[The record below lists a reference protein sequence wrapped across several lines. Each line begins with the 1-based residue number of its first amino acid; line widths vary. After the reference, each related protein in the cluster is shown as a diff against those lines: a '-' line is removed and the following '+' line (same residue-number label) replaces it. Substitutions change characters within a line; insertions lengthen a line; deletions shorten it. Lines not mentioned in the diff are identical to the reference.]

1 VIRAVHPSFLPPP
14 GATEPLDPLLLA
26 EIAAGL
32 AFAVAQRHDDGSL
45 TPNTEPVELL
55 RPVPIELL
63 RTERYVATLV
73 DWPAGG
79 TWDCASGHPAALH
92 LVRGS
97 LVETWTDLGSGDT
110 SRVVG
115 PGDTVSL
122 WPALRRSLHNPN
134 AEAARAVHVTSPRP
148 PSALSPCHGEQLR
161 LTG

>member
-1 VIRAVHPSFLPPP
+1 VTGTVHPSFLPPP
-14 GATEPLDPLLLA
+14 TADELDPRLLA

-32 AFAVAQRHDDGSL
+32 AFAVSHMPGDGA
-45 TPNTEPVELL
+45 PVELL
-55 RPVPIELL
+55 RTAPVELL

-97 LVETWTDLGSGDT
+97 LVETWTDLGSGDA
-110 SRVVG
+110 SRVVR

-134 AEAARAVHVTSPRP
+134 ADAARAVHVTSPRP
-148 PSALSPCHGEQLR
+148 PAALSPCHGEALR